1 MRRTSFI
8 LAIVMIMVTGGIF
21 ITAYTNKTKSIG
33 SVLSTD
39 IVTYIDRVPIVSYDY
54 LGSIYVMAE
63 DLRGYG
69 FDVIWDKTSR
79 TVSVTFPQDG
89 HTENFTAEEKTA
101 LGIRQPGG
109 KKIFDVYPADIKI
122 NFNGTILPDTENGA
136 ATAINADNKILL
148 SFDVPGEHF
157 GTMNYNDQQ
166 RTISLA
172 TPKDSL
178 VSVESAVHFPEIELQ
193 YEETIPFDA
202 VDFSIS
208 KSETAAADVDLGS
221 EELMNHRDRY
231 VISIIS
237 FTADDISAG
246 KSKTYFLFSPAL
258 IDTFHLEAKKSEEN
272 AVTLETTQELV
283 ELQNANVLLSF
294 QPTFLYETSLS
305 LYTTDG
311 KRVEDFPFPCFLS
324 IDGKLY
330 INASALAESLG
341 MTHMLDL
348 YGYGEGTFEKRDASL

>member
-1 MRRTSFI
+1 M
-8 LAIVMIMVTGGIF
+8 
-21 ITAYTNKTKSIG
+21 
-33 SVLSTD
+33 
-39 IVTYIDRVPIVSYDY
+39 
-54 LGSIYVMAE
+54 
-63 DLRGYG
+63 
-69 FDVIWDKTSR
+69 
-79 TVSVTFPQDG
+79 
-89 HTENFTAEEKTA
+89 
-101 LGIRQPGG
+101 
-109 KKIFDVYPADIKI
+109 
-122 NFNGTILPDTENGA
+122 
-136 ATAINADNKILL
+136 
-148 SFDVPGEHF
+148 
-157 GTMNYNDQQ
+157 
-166 RTISLA
+166 
-172 TPKDSL
+172 
-178 VSVESAVHFPEIELQ
+178 
-193 YEETIPFDA
+193 
-202 VDFSIS
+202 
-208 KSETAAADVDLGS
+208 GS

-237 FTADDISAG
+237 FTDDDISAG

-294 QPTFLYETSLS
+294 QPTFLY
-305 LYTTDG
+305 TTDG